1 MRTVWLSKI
10 GARAVGLLKVQR
22 YLAAVILAVL
32 RVAVHGSTW
41 PRTVVNV
48 FARQILFT
56 GIEATRFV
64 LYLSFMVGILIV
76 VQSQVWLAKVG
87 QTALFGQV
95 LVMVVVREVGPLLVN
110 FVVIGRSGTAMSTEL
125 GNMKI
130 SGEVRL
136 LDALGLDPF
145 IYLVVPRVLG
155 AAVSIFCLT
164 VLFILGALVSGY
176 FCGLLLGANVGH
188 PGMFTMSVLRAVQPS
203 DVFNL
208 LAKTF
213 IPGLVTST
221 ICCTEGLSVSTAITE
236 VPQATSRALV
246 KSVGALFLISA
257 LVSVLT
263 YL

>member
-1 MRTVWLSKI
+1 MQTAWLSKT
-10 GARAVGLLKVQR
+10 GEWALGRLR
-22 YLAAVILAVL
+22 SPSHLAAVIWAVL
-32 RVAVHGSTW
+32 RAAVEKQTW
-41 PRTVVNV
+41 SRTVTNV

-56 GIEATRFV
+56 GIEASRFI
-64 LYLSFMVGILIV
+64 LLLAFMVGILIV
-76 VQSQVWLAKVG
+76 VQTQVWLAKVG
-87 QTALFGQV
+87 QSGLLGPV

-136 LDALGLDPF
+136 LDSLGLDPF
-145 IYLVVPRVLG
+145 IYLVVPRMLG

-164 VLFILGALVSGY
+164 VIFIVGAFVSGY
-176 FCGLLLGANVGH
+176 FSGLLLGANVGA
-188 PGMFTMSVLRAVQPS
+188 PSLFTMSVFRAVQPA

-208 LAKTF
+208 LAKTL
-213 IPGLVTST
+213 IPGLVTGA

-246 KSVGALFLISA
+246 KSVGALFVISA
-257 LVSVLT
+257 LVSLLT
-263 YL
+263 YM

>member
-1 MRTVWLSKI
+1 LQTGWLSKI
-10 GARAVGLLKVQR
+10 GVWALGRLRAPSH
-22 YLAAVILAVL
+22 LAALIWAVL
-32 RVAVHGSTW
+32 RAAVEKQTW
-41 PRTVVNV
+41 SRTVTNV
-48 FARQILFT
+48 FARQVLFT
-56 GIEATRFV
+56 GIEASRFI
-64 LYLSFMVGILIV
+64 LLLAFMVGILIV
-76 VQSQVWLAKVG
+76 VQTQVWLAKVG
-87 QTALFGQV
+87 QSGLLGPV

-125 GNMKI
+125 GIMKI

-164 VLFILGALVSGY
+164 VIFIVGSFVSGY
-176 FCGLLLGANVGH
+176 FSGLLLGANVGD
-188 PGMFTMSVLRAVQPS
+188 PGLFAMSVFRAVQPS

-213 IPGLVTST
+213 IPGLVTGA

-246 KSVGALFLISA
+246 KSVGALFVISA
-257 LVSVLT
+257 LVSLLT
-263 YL
+263 YM

>member
-1 MRTVWLSKI
+1 MQTGWLSKI
-10 GARAVGLLKVQR
+10 GEWAIRRLKAPSH
-22 YLAAVILAVL
+22 LAAVVWAVL
-32 RVAVHGSTW
+32 REATEKTTW
-41 PRTVVNV
+41 SRTVTNV

-56 GIEATRFV
+56 GIEASRFI
-64 LYLSFMVGILIV
+64 LLLAFMVGILIV
-76 VQSQVWLAKVG
+76 VQTQVWLAKVG
-87 QTALFGQV
+87 QSELLGPV

-125 GNMKI
+125 GIMKI

-145 IYLVVPRVLG
+145 IYLVVPRMLG

-164 VLFILGALVSGY
+164 IIFIVGAFVSGY
-176 FCGLLLGANVGH
+176 LSGLLLGANVGH
-188 PGMFTMSVLRAVQPS
+188 PHHFMMTVFRAVQPA

-213 IPGLVTST
+213 IPGLVTGA

-246 KSVGALFLISA
+246 KSVGALFVISA
-257 LVSVLT
+257 LVSLLT
-263 YL
+263 YM

>member
-1 MRTVWLSKI
+1 MGWLSKI
-10 GARAVGLLKVQR
+10 GARFISLLEAQSH
-22 YLAAVILAVL
+22 LAAMIWAVL
-32 RVAVHGSTW
+32 RAAVDKATW
-41 PRTVVNV
+41 PRTVANV

-56 GIEATRFV
+56 GIEASRFI
-64 LYLSFMVGILIV
+64 LLLALMVGILIV
-76 VQSQVWLAKVG
+76 VQTQVWLAKVG
-87 QTALFGQV
+87 QTGLLGPV

-125 GNMKI
+125 GIMKI

-136 LDALGLDPF
+136 LDAQGLDPF

-164 VLFILGALVSGY
+164 IIFIVGAFVSGY
-176 FCGLLLGANVGH
+176 FSGLLLGANVGA
-188 PGMFTMSVLRAVQPS
+188 PSLFTMSVFRAVQPA

-213 IPGLVTST
+213 IPGLVTGA

-246 KSVGALFLISA
+246 RSVGALFVISA
-257 LVSVLT
+257 LVSLLT
-263 YL
+263 YM

>member
-1 MRTVWLSKI
+1 MQAGWLSNI
-10 GARAVGLLKVQR
+10 GERVVHWLEAQR
-22 YLAAVILAVL
+22 HLVALVWAVL
-32 RVAVHGSTW
+32 RVAAEKSTW

-48 FARQILFT
+48 FTRQILFT
-56 GIEATRFV
+56 GIEASRFI
-64 LYLSFMVGILIV
+64 LLLSLMVGILIV
-76 VQSQVWLAKVG
+76 VQTQVWLAKVG
-87 QTALFGQV
+87 QSGLLGPV

-110 FVVIGRSGTAMSTEL
+110 FVVIGRSGTAISIEL

-155 AAVSIFCLT
+155 MAISIFCLT
-164 VLFILGALVSGY
+164 IIFIVGSFVSGY
-176 FCGLLLGANVGH
+176 FSGLLLGASVGR
-188 PGMFTMSVLRAVQPS
+188 PSLFTMSVFRAVQPA

-213 IPGLVTST
+213 IPGLMTGA
-221 ICCTEGLSVSTAITE
+221 ICCAEGLSVSAAVTE

-246 KSVGALFLISA
+246 RSVGALFVISA
-257 LVSVLT
+257 LVSLLT
-263 YL
+263 YM

>member
-1 MRTVWLSKI
+1 MQTGWLSNI
-10 GARAVGLLKVQR
+10 GRQVLGRLEAQSH
-22 YLAAVILAVL
+22 LAAVIWAVL
-32 RVAVHGSTW
+32 RAAVNKSTW

-56 GIEATRFV
+56 GIEATRFIF
-64 LYLSFMVGILIV
+64 LLSFIVGILIV
-76 VQSQVWLAKVG
+76 VQTQVWLAKVG
-87 QTALFGQV
+87 QTALLGPV

-110 FVVIGRSGTAMSTEL
+110 FVIIGRSGTAMSTEL

-155 AAVSIFCLT
+155 AAISIFCLT
-164 VLFILGALVSGY
+164 VLFIVGAFVSGY
-176 FCGLLLGANVGH
+176 FSGLLLGANVGH
-188 PGMFTMSVLRAVQPS
+188 PGLFTMSVFRAVQPA

-213 IPGLVTST
+213 IPGLVTGA
-221 ICCTEGLSVSTAITE
+221 ICCTEGLGVSTAVTE
-236 VPQATSRALV
+236 VPQAASRALV
-246 KSVGALFLISA
+246 RSVAALFVISA
-257 LVSVLT
+257 LVSLLT
-263 YL
+263 YM